1 MINTETHTGN
11 LEGNKVLSQT
21 YQLLSMTLVFAG
33 IMAFISMQ
41 INFIIHPL
49 IMLGSY
55 FGMLFM
61 VHKNK
66 NNKSAIFWTFA
77 LTGLLGFTLGP
88 LINHTIAMGQ
98 ASSVATAFIGTG
110 GIFMIA
116 SQIGKN
122 SEKDFSSI
130 GKFAS
135 IGLLI
140 AFVVSLVNYFV
151 FQATILSVVIS
162 AAFLMFSSAIIVWQ
176 INDIVRN
183 GEKNYVLATVTLFV
197 SLYNIFSSLL
207 HILGYGG
214 GDD

>member
-1 MINTETHTGN
+1 MINTQTHTGSFTK
-11 LEGNKVLSQT
+11 NKILSDT
-21 YQLLSMTLVFAG
+21 YKLLSMTLVFAG
-33 IMAFISMQ
+33 LMAFISMQ
-41 INFIIHPL
+41 MSFVLHPIVIL
-49 IMLGSY
+49 VSY

-66 NNKSAIFWTFA
+66 QNKAGIFWTFG

-88 LINHTIAMGQ
+88 LINHTIAIGQ
-98 ASSVATAFIGTG
+98 SSAISSAFIGTG
-110 GIFMIA
+110 LIFLVA

-130 GKFAS
+130 GKFAG

-151 FQATILSVVIS
+151 LQATIISVALS
-162 AAFLMFSSAIIVWQ
+162 AFFLLLSSLIIVWQ
-176 INDIVRN
+176 INSIVRG
-183 GEKNYVLATVTLFV
+183 GETNYVTATVTLFV

-207 HILGYGG
+207 HLLGVMGG
-214 GDD
+214 ED